1 MGLFYL
7 LIGAAMLMCI
17 VVMLYPQ
24 IIWHMSAWQYRNPEK
39 NEPSDLWYLTQRVGA
54 GLGFV
59 MLMVSCSALAPDSSS
74 SSDSSDSSESSDSLT
89 EPGTDGPE
97 PGSSAS
103 PSDSVPY
110 DGPNGREEVTT
121 SSEYGRIASYSTS
134 GNTLTVRLA
143 PHDCQST
150 INNVSTDEKDDEV
163 VVRSSLYGDE
173 AACGTGPD
181 GPISERVELVEPLG
195 DREVVDTDGAPIPER
210 DNT

>member
-7 LIGAAMLMCI
+7 VIGAAMLMC
-17 VVMLYPQ
+17 VVIMLYPQ
-24 IIWHMSAWQYRNPEK
+24 IIWHMSAWQYRDPEK

-54 GLGFV
+54 GFGFV
-59 MLMVSCSALAPDSSS
+59 MLLVSCSALAPDSSS
-74 SSDSSDSSESSDSLT
+74 SSESSDSLT
-89 EPGTDGPE
+89 SPETDGPE
-97 PGSSAS
+97 PDSSAS
-103 PSDSVPY
+103 PMDPVPY
-110 DGPNGREEVTT
+110 DGPDGREEVTT

-150 INNVSTDEKDDEV
+150 INNVSADEKDDEV

-173 AACGTGPD
+173 AVCGSGPD
-181 GPISERVELVEPLG
+181 GPISERVELAEPLG
-195 DREVVDTDGAPIPER
+195 ERDVVDTDGAPIPER